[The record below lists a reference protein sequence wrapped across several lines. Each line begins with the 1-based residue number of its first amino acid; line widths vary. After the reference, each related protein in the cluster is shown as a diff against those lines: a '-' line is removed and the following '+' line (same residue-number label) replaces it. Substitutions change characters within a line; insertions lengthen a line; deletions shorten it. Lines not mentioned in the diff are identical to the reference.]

1 MRKVVV
7 FKALGS
13 KCQIIGCVILE
24 LEDVE
29 EGTGDAGCPETGLDV
44 YSVWEDLL
52 LIPH

>member
-13 KCQIIGCVILE
+13 ECQIVGCPILE

-29 EGTGDAGCPETGLDV
+29 EGTGDVGALRQD
-44 YSVWEDLL
+44 
-52 LIPH
+52 

>member
-13 KCQIIGCVILE
+13 KCQIVSCPIPE

-29 EGTGDAGCPETGLDV
+29 EGTGDAGALRQDWMFTQFGKICC
-44 YSVWEDLL
+44 
-52 LIPH
+52 